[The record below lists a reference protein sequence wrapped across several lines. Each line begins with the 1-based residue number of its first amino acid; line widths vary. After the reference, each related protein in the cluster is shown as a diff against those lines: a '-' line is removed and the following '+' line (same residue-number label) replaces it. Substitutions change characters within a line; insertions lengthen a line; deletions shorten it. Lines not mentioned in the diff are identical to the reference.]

1 MSNKDKKVNL
11 REEAAKEMETLVEQH
26 NELVKTIQEQ
36 QSRLSELKSMIV
48 EKGGYMKA
56 LEDVEKQ

>member
-1 MSNKDKKVNL
+1 MSDKDKKVNL
-11 REEAAKEMETLVEQH
+11 REETAKEMETLVEQH
-26 NELVKTIQEQ
+26 NELIKTIQEQ

>member
-26 NELVKTIQEQ
+26 NELIKTIQEQ
-36 QSRLSELKSMIV
+36 QSRLSELKSMII

>member
-1 MSNKDKKVNL
+1 MSDKDKKVNL

-26 NELVKTIQEQ
+26 NELIKTIQEQ
-36 QSRLSELKSMIV
+36 QSRLSALKSMII

>member
-1 MSNKDKKVNL
+1 MSDKDKKVNL
-11 REEAAKEMETLVEQH
+11 REETAKEMETLVEQH
-26 NELVKTIQEQ
+26 NELIKTIQEQ
-36 QSRLSELKSMIV
+36 QSRLSELKSMII

>member
-1 MSNKDKKVNL
+1 MSDKDKKVNL
-11 REEAAKEMETLVEQH
+11 REETAKEMETLVEQH

>member
-1 MSNKDKKVNL
+1 MSDKDKKVNL

-26 NELVKTIQEQ
+26 NELIKTIQEQ
-36 QSRLSELKSMIV
+36 QSRLSELKSMII